1 MVFFLFINVCS
12 PLPIISFA
20 PPSDG
25 MHLLVTGVLNARQ
38 DLLGS
43 DAEGGI
49 SDV

>member
-1 MVFFLFINVCS
+1 M
-12 PLPIISFA
+12 FA
-20 PPSDG
+20 PPSQLFPFMNNDG
-25 MHLLVTGVLNARQ
+25 MRLLVTGVLNARQ